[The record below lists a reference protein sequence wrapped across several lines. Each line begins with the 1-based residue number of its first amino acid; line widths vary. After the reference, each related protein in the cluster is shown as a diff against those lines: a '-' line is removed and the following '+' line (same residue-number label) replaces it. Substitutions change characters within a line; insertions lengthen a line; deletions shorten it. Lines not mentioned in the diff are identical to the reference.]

1 MLADI
6 PMRDRGRRMRK
17 VPSLDVALAAALAV
31 CGPGA
36 GLAATA
42 QADGMREHAA
52 PVPVP
57 VPVPL
62 PGLMLA
68 GGLVLL
74 AGMRRRARG

>member
-1 MLADI
+1 MADI

-57 VPVPL
+57 VPL